1 MTQPLAL
8 FGGPPAVPDPPR
20 FSWPPIGERDIARV
34 VALLERGELSYYGRE
49 GEAER
54 LERAFAEYIGVRHAL
69 SVTSGT
75 AALHS
80 AFFGLGL
87 GAGDEVLAP
96 TFTFLS
102 TVMPLFVVNA
112 TPVLVDADAR
122 TGNIDPAD
130 IERRITPR
138 TRAIVVAHLCGHPCD
153 MDPIVAIAR
162 RHGLR
167 IVEDCAQAH
176 GAEYRGRRV
185 GSIGDVSIFSL
196 QASKL
201 VAGGQ
206 GGLLLTDDREIFE
219 RATLLG
225 HFRVRSFQDV
235 QSPEYAPFA
244 STGYGLNYR
253 IHPFAAA
260 LAMSQLERL
269 DEYIDNRRERL
280 GRLSRVLDGARG
292 IEPPALEPYVTR
304 HGQYSYKPL
313 YRPDEMGGLPIDAYL
328 RALRAEGVPIAKSET
343 LPLHLEPL
351 FQVEDDRSRTYGRA
365 LPGAPALRRRYR
377 AGDLP
382 TAETYARLA
391 LKLPPYTDDVGDAF
405 ERFAEAFDKVA
416 RHVDELLAH
425 AAGAHPIGSTP
436 AAAPAPPA

>member
-1 MTQPLAL
+1 MTPTLAL
-8 FGGPPAVPDPPR
+8 FGGPPAVPDPPP

-49 GEAER
+49 GAAAE
-54 LERAFAEYIGVRHAL
+54 LEDAFARYIGVRHAL
-69 SVTSGT
+69 SVSSGT

-112 TPVLVDADAR
+112 TPVLVDADPR
-122 TGNIDPAD
+122 TGNIDPSD
-130 IERRITPR
+130 IERHVTPR

-153 MDPIVAIAR
+153 MDRIVDIAR
-162 RHGLR
+162 RNGLR

-235 QSPEYAPFA
+235 QSPEYRPFA

-253 IHPFAAA
+253 IHPLAAA
-260 LAMSQLERL
+260 LALSQLERL
-269 DEYIDNRRERL
+269 DEYIDARRERL
-280 GRLSRVLDGARG
+280 TRLSAVLDAARG

-313 YRPDEMGGLPIDAYL
+313 YLPEEMGGLPIDAYI

-351 FQVEDDRSRTYGRA
+351 FQVDDDRSGTYGRDLPA
-365 LPGAPALRRRYR
+365 LPAHRRRYR
-377 AGDLP
+377 NGDLP
-382 TAETYARLA
+382 NAERYAALA
-391 LKLPPYTDDVGDAF
+391 LKLPPYTADVGDAF
-405 ERFAEAFDKVA
+405 DRFAEAFDKVGRNADALLEHAGGEAKSA
-416 RHVDELLAH
+416 RLTIPEA
-425 AAGAHPIGSTP
+425 
-436 AAAPAPPA
+436 